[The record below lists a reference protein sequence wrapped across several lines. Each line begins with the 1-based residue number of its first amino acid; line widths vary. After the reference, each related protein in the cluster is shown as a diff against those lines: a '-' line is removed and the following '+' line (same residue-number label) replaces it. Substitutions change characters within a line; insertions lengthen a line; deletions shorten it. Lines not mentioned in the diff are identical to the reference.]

1 MQKVIPKVSVI
12 VPNYMHADYLNKRLE
27 SISRQSFQDFEV
39 ILLDDA
45 STDKSEVT
53 LKKWAKNHKNFQY
66 FPNKKNSGSTFA
78 QWNKGVELA
87 RGEYLW
93 IAESD
98 DWAEPDLLEKLV
110 LELERNQNAVIAFSQ
125 SMLVEESG
133 KHLHNFNVHYHKI
146 FKTNRWNKS
155 YVNNGINEIENFM
168 LIHNIIPNAS
178 AALIRKRSYDQ
189 VGGAP
194 VNWKL
199 NGDWMFYIKL
209 LENGDICYIPET
221 LNYFRVHD
229 KTQRSLANK
238 SGSAYKE
245 ILTII
250 DHICTNHSP
259 QKQNRKKA
267 YSNVA
272 SWWSHS
278 LYRQSWKKE
287 DLKPNLKINFD
298 LFRRFVTL
306 RPLILLHIPYE
317 GFIRIAVFILD
328 FIGLKAPLRKLLHKL
343 FPSYFIPNSI

>member
-12 VPNYMHADYLNKRLE
+12 VPNYMHVDYLNKRLE

-146 FKTNRWNKS
+146 FKTNR
-155 YVNNGINEIENFM
+155 NF
-168 LIHNIIPNAS
+168 
-178 AALIRKRSYDQ
+178 
-189 VGGAP
+189 
-194 VNWKL
+194 
-199 NGDWMFYIKL
+199 
-209 LENGDICYIPET
+209 
-221 LNYFRVHD
+221 
-229 KTQRSLANK
+229 
-238 SGSAYKE
+238 
-245 ILTII
+245 
-250 DHICTNHSP
+250 
-259 QKQNRKKA
+259 
-267 YSNVA
+267 
-272 SWWSHS
+272 
-278 LYRQSWKKE
+278 
-287 DLKPNLKINFD
+287 
-298 LFRRFVTL
+298 
-306 RPLILLHIPYE
+306 
-317 GFIRIAVFILD
+317 
-328 FIGLKAPLRKLLHKL
+328 
-343 FPSYFIPNSI
+343 